1 MFIFPICSGHYGK
14 KTAAKIPKLGTNL
27 FSHYFNGKYHIR
39 YFQLKTKK
47 CYFLPTRI
55 SINLIWF
62 VKLLTL
68 RKNISLQRVWTQ
80 YSLVVFPT
88 YSPIGRYYEE
98 AREKWIKKQVE
109 DNRILNG
116 RLLLW
121 RCHVR
126 ITHHSKCHIYFK
138 MLIYYT
144 WENIYCG
151 SDGRTHF
158 FAAPYTHIHT
168 YIPADLSLFLVPLSN
183 HWYGGQTSLLWICGA
198 WYEKKYTY

>member
-1 MFIFPICSGHYGK
+1 M
-14 KTAAKIPKLGTNL
+14 L
-27 FSHYFNGKYHIR
+27 
-39 YFQLKTKK
+39 
-47 CYFLPTRI
+47 LPTYNTLRI

-68 RKNISLQRVWTQ
+68 RKNISLQRVWTH

-168 YIPADLSLFLVPLSN
+168 YNPADLSLFLVPLSN

-198 WYEKKYTY
+198 WYEKNIPNTYLYYCVFEKFITLMLHYKYTLRGIFSN

>member
-1 MFIFPICSGHYGK
+1 M
-14 KTAAKIPKLGTNL
+14 L
-27 FSHYFNGKYHIR
+27 
-39 YFQLKTKK
+39 
-47 CYFLPTRI
+47 LPTYNTLRI

-168 YIPADLSLFLVPLSN
+168 YIQPSWLEPFFSTIVQPLIWGTN
-183 HWYGGQTSLLWICGA
+183 EPPLNLWCLI
-198 WYEKKYTY
+198 WKKYT